1 MTAWPGSNP
10 ASRVVQCL
18 VLASV
23 LTLVAVDLGGAE
35 TGTVRGSVVVKGQ
48 KSNADAVV
56 SIEAPGL
63 KVTPAPEPVKIDQK
77 GFRFIP
83 HITVIVPG
91 TTVRF
96 LNNDPEPHNV
106 YSPEGRYN
114 LGTWPTGATRD
125 HTFDKPG
132 VYTQLCNIHPD
143 MLAYVVVVETPYFAV
158 TDAEGRFEV
167 KGVPPGDYLVWAWHE
182 KKDGLEQEI
191 TVEAGKVLD
200 LDLVIER

>member
-1 MTAWPGSNP
+1 M
-10 ASRVVQCL
+10 RR
-18 VLASV
+18 
-23 LTLVAVDLGGAE
+23 LTLMLALILAASGGSAVAQE
-35 TGTVRGSVVVKGQ
+35 PSTVRGRVTVTKQ
-48 KSNADAVV
+48 KSNEYAVV
-56 SIEAPGL
+56 SIEAPDL
-63 KVTPAPEPVKIDQK
+63 TFTPPAQPVKIDQK
-77 GFRFIP
+77 GFRFVP
-83 HITVIVPG
+83 HVTVVVPG

-114 LGTWPTGATRD
+114 LGTWPTGETRD
-125 HTFDKPG
+125 HVFEKPG
-132 VYTQLCNIHPD
+132 IFTQLCNIHPD